1 MSNEERNA
9 DGADFPALLDFLHET
24 PNTLARL
31 IDGLS
36 LAELRF
42 RNSEVEFSALEN
54 LCHLRDLE
62 LQGYTPRIRC
72 MLDESDPVLAD
83 FNGTRVAAEGN
94 YNSQQPDLA
103 LQTFQT
109 ARSENVQKLRSLT
122 AEQRKREGTLEGV
135 GRITLRRLAEMMR
148 EHDEGHIEDLR
159 VLRQRLKRLR
169 DQHRI
174 STGSGNDQLKTN
186 GNGML

>member
-9 DGADFPALLDFLHET
+9 DGADFAALLDFLHET

-62 LQGYTPRIRC
+62 LQATRREFAACLTKAIRC
-72 MLDESDPVLAD
+72 SLISM
-83 FNGTRVAAEGN
+83 
-94 YNSQQPDLA
+94 
-103 LQTFQT
+103 
-109 ARSENVQKLRSLT
+109 AR
-122 AEQRKREGTLEGV
+122 A
-135 GRITLRRLAEMMR
+135 
-148 EHDEGHIEDLR
+148 
-159 VLRQRLKRLR
+159 
-169 DQHRI
+169 
-174 STGSGNDQLKTN
+174 
-186 GNGML
+186 

>member
-9 DGADFPALLDFLHET
+9 DGADFAALLDFLRET

-31 IDGLS
+31 IDELS
-36 LAELRF
+36 PAELRF
-42 RNSEVEFSALEN
+42 RNSEAEFSALEN

-62 LQGYTPRIRC
+62 LQGYTPRIRR

-109 ARSENVQKLRSLT
+109 ARRENVQKLRSLT
-122 AEQRKREGTLEGV
+122 GEQRRREGILQGV

-159 VLRQRLKRLR
+159 VLRQRLERSR
-169 DQHRI
+169 DQNRI
-174 STGSGNDQLKTN
+174 GTGSGSDQAERT